1 MKNVYQT
8 DDPHRLLQ
16 LKRLEADAMLDVLR
30 TINLTDTTA
39 DQLSVIA
46 RNVLRAQ
53 LGVRKVTFFYEFE
66 GQWREGMRLGF
77 EALSIQALEEL
88 ILYTKTTKVTA
99 GIAPHLSELG
109 AEYVVPIMNRDAPSA
124 FFVIAE
130 FADSE
135 METQNDLI
143 FIETLGNIMNVA
155 IRNRQ
160 LVNEKL
166 AQESLRR
173 ELEVAETIQ
182 KQLLISDFS
191 RFREIDVYGLNIP
204 HHRIGGDYFDVI
216 KRGKGNTFVCIA
228 DVAGK
233 GIAAALLMS
242 NLQANLRALCAQSN
256 DPVEI
261 VDELNKIIFQVT
273 QGERFVSLF
282 LGKID
287 NEKSELE
294 YVNAGHNYPLFTD
307 QKGTITEL
315 STGAALVGIMPEL
328 NVQSGF
334 LTFQPGDNLMM
345 YTDGVVEQTN
355 LADEMYGN
363 IRLFELMKSVHQLG
377 SQDIVS
383 RIRQEV
389 SYFAEGVEV
398 HDDLTVLNVGF
409 L

>member
-1 MKNVYQT
+1 MENVYQT

-30 TINLTDTTA
+30 TINLNDTSA
-39 DQLSVIA
+39 EQLSVIA

-53 LGVRKVTFFYEFE
+53 LGVRKVTFYYEFE

-77 EALSIQALEEL
+77 SEFPVQALEEL
-88 ILYTKTTKVTA
+88 ILYTKTTRITA
-99 GIAPHLSELG
+99 GIAPNLHELG
-109 AEYVVPIMNRDAPSA
+109 AEYVVPILNRDAPSA
-124 FFVIAE
+124 FFVVAE

-135 METQNDLI
+135 MEAQNDLI

-160 LVNEKL
+160 LINERL
-166 AQESLRR
+166 REESLRR

-191 RFREIDVYGLNIP
+191 RFHEIDVWGLNVP

-216 KRGKGNTFVCIA
+216 MRGAGSTFVCIA

-242 NLQANLRALCAQSN
+242 NLQANLRALCAKSP

-261 VDELNKIIFQVT
+261 INELNTILLQVT
-273 QGERFVSLF
+273 QGERFVSMF
-282 LGKID
+282 LARID
-287 NEKSELE
+287 TKTQTME
-294 YVNAGHNYPLFTD
+294 YVNAGHNYPLYHAAS
-307 QKGTITEL
+307 GEILEL
-315 STGAALVGIMPEL
+315 KTGSSLVGILPEL
-328 NVQSGF
+328 NAQSGTLQF
-334 LTFQPGDNLMM
+334 APKDRLLMF
-345 YTDGVVEQTN
+345 TDGVVEQAN
-355 LADEMYGN
+355 KAGEMFDAERLAVLLKENPD
-363 IRLFELMKSVHQLG
+363 LG
-377 SQDIVS
+377 SQALVN

-389 SYFAEGVEV
+389 SFFSEGVEV
-398 HDDLTVLNVGF
+398 HDDLTVLNVCF

>member
-39 DQLSVIA
+39 EQLSLIA

-66 GQWREGMRLGF
+66 GEWREGMRLGF
-77 EALSIQALEEL
+77 DPLSVHALEEL
-88 ILYTKTTKVTA
+88 ILYTKTSKVTK
-99 GIAPHLSELG
+99 GIAPRLFELG
-109 AEYVVPIMNRDAPSA
+109 AEYVVPIINRDAPSA
-124 FFVIAE
+124 YFVIAE

-135 METQNDLI
+135 MEAQNDLI

-160 LVNEKL
+160 LMNEKL
-166 AQESLRR
+166 TQESLKR

-191 RFREIDVYGLNIP
+191 RFREIDVWGLNVP
-204 HHRIGGDYFDVI
+204 HHRIGGDYLDVI
-216 KRGKGNTFVCIA
+216 KRGKGSTFVCIA

-242 NLQANLRALCAQSN
+242 NLQANLRALCAQSD

-261 VDELNKIIFQVT
+261 VYELNEILYQVT

-282 LGKID
+282 LAKID
-287 NEKSELE
+287 SLNKKLAF
-294 YVNAGHNYPLFTD
+294 VNAGHNYPLFINSSG
-307 QKGTITEL
+307 QITEL
-315 STGAALVGIMPEL
+315 STGAALIGIMPEL
-328 NVQSGF
+328 SVQSGSMDYAE
-334 LTFQPGDNLMM
+334 GDNLLM
-345 YTDGVVEQTN
+345 YTDGVVEQMN
-355 LADEMYGN
+355 QEGEMYGTV
-363 IRLFELMKSVHQLG
+363 RLVDLLKKVNG
-377 SQDIVS
+377 KASQDIS
-383 RIRQEV
+383 NRIRQEV
-389 SYFAEGVEV
+389 SYFANGVEV
-398 HDDLTVLNVGF
+398 HDDLTVLNVRF

>member
-39 DQLSVIA
+39 EQLSVIA

-66 GQWREGMRLGF
+66 GEWREGMRLGF
-77 EALSIQALEEL
+77 EPLSVQALEEL
-88 ILYTKTTKVTA
+88 ILYTKTKKVTQ
-99 GIAPHLSELG
+99 GIAPNLFNLG

-135 METQNDLI
+135 MEAQNDLI

-191 RFREIDVYGLNIP
+191 RFREIDVWGLNVP

-216 KRGKGNTFVCIA
+216 KRGKGSTFVCIA

-242 NLQANLRALCAQSN
+242 NLQANLRALCAQSDN
-256 DPVEI
+256 PVEI
-261 VDELNKIIFQVT
+261 VYELNKILFQVT

-287 NEKSELE
+287 RDKQELE
-294 YVNAGHNYPLFTD
+294 FVNAGHNYPVFIKRD
-307 QKGTITEL
+307 GTVTEL
-315 STGAALVGIMPEL
+315 SKGAALLGIMPEL
-328 NVQSGF
+328 AVQSGF
-334 LTFQPGDNLMM
+334 LPFSTDDNLLM
-345 YTDGVVEQTN
+345 YTDGVVEQMN
-355 LADEMYGN
+355 REGDMYGTD
-363 IRLFELMKSVHQLG
+363 RLIDLIKSLQGQQSKALAN
-377 SQDIVS
+377 

-389 SYFAEGVEV
+389 SFFADGVEV
-398 HDDLTVLNVGF
+398 HDDLTVLNVRF

>member
-8 DDPHRLLQ
+8 DDPHRLLK

-30 TINLTDTTA
+30 TINLTDTSA
-39 DQLSVIA
+39 EQLSVIA

-66 GQWREGMRLGF
+66 GEWREGMRLGF
-77 EALSIQALEEL
+77 DELSVQALEEL
-88 ILYTKTTKVTA
+88 ILYRKTSKVTQ
-99 GIAPHLSELG
+99 GIAPQLSALG
-109 AEYVVPIMNRDAPSA
+109 AEYVVPIMNRESPSA

-135 METQNDLI
+135 MEIQNDLI

-160 LVNEKL
+160 LMNEKL
-166 AQESLRR
+166 AQESLKR

-191 RFREIDVYGLNIP
+191 RFREIDVWGLNVP
-204 HHRIGGDYFDVI
+204 HHRIGGDYLDVI
-216 KRGKGNTFVCIA
+216 KRGKGSTFVCIA

-242 NLQANLRALCAQSN
+242 NLQANLRALCAQSD
-256 DPVEI
+256 DPREI
-261 VDELNKIIFQVT
+261 VYELNTILYQVT

-282 LGKID
+282 LAKI
-287 NEKSELE
+287 NSQTRKME
-294 YVNAGHNYPLFTD
+294 YVNAGHNYPIFLD
-307 QKGTITEL
+307 KNGIITEL

-328 NVQSGF
+328 TVQTGH
-334 LTFQPGDNLMM
+334 LDYQQNDNLLM

-355 LADEMYGN
+355 PANEMYGN
-363 IRLFELMKSVHQLG
+363 ERLNTLMKSLQG
-377 SQDIVS
+377 KQSQSIANS
-383 RIRQEV
+383 IRQEV
-389 SYFAEGVEV
+389 SFFADGVEV
-398 HDDLTVLNVGF
+398 QDDLTVLNVRF

>member
-30 TINLTDTTA
+30 TINLTDTNA

-66 GQWREGMRLGF
+66 DQWREGMRLGF
-77 EALSIQALEEL
+77 DELSVQALEEL

-99 GIAPHLSELG
+99 GIAPHLASLG

-124 FFVIAE
+124 FFVVAE

-166 AQESLRR
+166 RQESLRR

-191 RFREIDVYGLNIP
+191 RFREFDVWGFNVP

-242 NLQANLRALCAQSN
+242 NLQANLRALCAQSD
-256 DPVEI
+256 DPIEI
-261 VDELNKIIFQVT
+261 VTELNSIIFQVT
-273 QGERFVSLF
+273 QGERFISLF

-287 NEKSELE
+287 SETREME
-294 YVNAGHNYPLFTD
+294 YVNAGHNYPLFLPE
-307 QKGTITEL
+307 KGHLTEL
-315 STGAALVGIMPEL
+315 STGAALVGIMPDL
-328 NVQSGF
+328 NVVSGN
-334 LTFQPGDNLMM
+334 LTFEKDDVLLMF
-345 YTDGVVEQTN
+345 TDGVVEQTN
-355 LADEMYGN
+355 LSEEMYGN
-363 IRLFELMKSVHQLG
+363 DRLAELLQSSKGDS
-377 SQDIVS
+377 SQALVNKV
-383 RIRQEV
+383 RQDV
-389 SYFAEGVEV
+389 SYFSEGVEV
-398 HDDLTVLNVGF
+398 HDDLTLLSVRF
-409 L
+409 R